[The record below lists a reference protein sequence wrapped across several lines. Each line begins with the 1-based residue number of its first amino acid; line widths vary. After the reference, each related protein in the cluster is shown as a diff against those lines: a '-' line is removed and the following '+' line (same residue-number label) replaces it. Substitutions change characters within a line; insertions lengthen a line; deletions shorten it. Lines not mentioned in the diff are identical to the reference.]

1 MKILVTAFEPFG
13 GETVNPALEAVKL
26 LKEEIASAQIIK
38 LGLPTV
44 YKESTRKIYEAMC
57 REKPDAVLSIGQA
70 GGRSCITPERVAI
83 NLDDCGPPDNEG
95 NQLTDEPIFADGE
108 TAYFTSLPVKAM
120 VKAIR
125 ERGIPAAL
133 STSAGTYVC
142 NHVMYSVLYFIDKY
156 FPGTKGG
163 FIHVPFLPDQTVE
176 RPDVPSMSLADIT
189 AGLEAAIE
197 AIVKNET
204 DLCVPEGKTH

>member
-13 GETVNPALEAVKL
+13 GETMNPALEAVKL
-26 LKEEIASAQIIK
+26 LKEEIASAQIVK
-38 LGLPTV
+38 LWLPTV
-44 YKESTRKIYEAMC
+44 YKESARRIYEAMC
-57 REKPDAVLSIGQA
+57 REKPDVVLSIGQA
-70 GGRSCITPERVAI
+70 GGRSSITPERVAI
-83 NLDDCGPPDNEG
+83 NLDDCELPDNEG
-95 NQLTDEPIFADGE
+95 NQLTDTPIFPDGE

-120 VKAIR
+120 IKAIR
-125 ERGIPAAL
+125 EKGLPATL

-142 NHVMYSVLYFIDKY
+142 NHVMYSVLYYIDRY
-156 FPGTKGG
+156 FPETKGG
-163 FIHVPFLPDQTVE
+163 FIHVPFLPCQTVE
-176 RPDVPSMSLADIT
+176 RPSAPSMSLTDIA